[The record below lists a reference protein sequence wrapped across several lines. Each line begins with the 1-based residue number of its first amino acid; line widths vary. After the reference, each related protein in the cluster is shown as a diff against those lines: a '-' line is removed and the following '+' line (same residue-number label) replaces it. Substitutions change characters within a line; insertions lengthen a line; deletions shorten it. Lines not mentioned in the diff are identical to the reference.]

1 MRIVSLV
8 PSLTELVWWL
18 GGRELLVG
26 RTTFCT
32 EPPEMASSI
41 PSVGGTKTP
50 DLDAIVALRP
60 NLVIA
65 NQEENRREDVEALRE
80 RGLELLVTRIE
91 TLDEAVEAIRTIG
104 GLVGVGARAEELV
117 RSIEEARAEAP
128 GNGPRVFVA
137 VWGRPLMGLGGGTFG
152 HAMLEAAGARNVL
165 AAQRRYPVLSMEDVR
180 AAAPD
185 LILLPDEPYRFQPRH
200 QAHFAA
206 VAPTLLVDGKLLW
219 WYGPRIPQSLATLR
233 SVLRQPLGR
242 GEARPT

>member
-18 GGRELLVG
+18 GGRQLLVG
-26 RTTFCT
+26 RTKFCT

-50 DLDAIVALRP
+50 DLDAIASLQP
-60 NLVIA
+60 DLVIA

-80 RGLELLVTRIE
+80 RGLQLLVTRIE
-91 TLDEAVEAIRTIG
+91 TLDDAMDTIRTIG
-104 GLVGVGARAEELV
+104 GLIGARDRAEGLV
-117 RSIEEARAEAP
+117 KGIEEARAGAP
-128 GNGPRVFVA
+128 RDGPRVFVA
-137 VWGRPLMGLGGGTFG
+137 VWGRPLMGLGAGTFG

-165 AAQRRYPVLSMEDVR
+165 AAQRRYPVLSMDDVR

-185 LILLPDEPYRFQPRH
+185 LVLLPDEPYHFQARHRARF
-200 QAHFAA
+200 AT

-219 WYGPRIPQSLATLR
+219 WYGPRIPDSLATLR
-233 SVLRQPLGR
+233 RLLRQPPDA